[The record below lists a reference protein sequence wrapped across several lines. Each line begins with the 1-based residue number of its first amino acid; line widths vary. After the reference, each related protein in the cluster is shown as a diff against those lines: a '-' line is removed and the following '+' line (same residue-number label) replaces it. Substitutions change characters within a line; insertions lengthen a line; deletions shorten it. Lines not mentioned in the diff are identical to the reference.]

1 MEHIIRNT
9 RTPAYSCSRPISQSC
24 GSSIMQKI
32 TTTGQ
37 KHQLIFMSNIRIRKK
52 NLRLQI
58 NTNLLSFECHSLS
71 GYLWLPSCIMGDW
84 QHERAADRFAETM
97 RFNHVKVDQTLT
109 GKFPAFCGNRA
120 ATNWGCFESKEA
132 PNQYN
137 YGVPNKVL
145 AEFIICS
152 LCCHWKHL

>member
-84 QHERAADRFAETM
+84 QHERAAETSIEMM
-97 RFNHVKVDQTLT
+97 RFNHVNMNQNLKGIYQHLVESVPQRSEAVL
-109 GKFPAFCGNRA
+109 RA
-120 ATNWGCFESKEA
+120 KEG
-132 PNQYN
+132 PCKYK
-137 YGVPNKVL
+137 YVF
-145 AEFIICS
+145 FIWSPCRMYIS
-152 LCCHWKHL
+152 IDVIGPTV